1 MTDFVTNCLP
11 CQQTKYETKKI
22 AGLLCPLP
30 VPQRPWEDLSL
41 DFILGLPSFHGNSV
55 ILVVVDR
62 FSKGIH
68 LGMLPAA
75 HTAHVVASLFIEIV
89 GKIHGLQRSLV
100 SDRDH
105 LFLSLFWREL
115 FQLSGTQL
123 RMSSTYHPQSDGQI
137 EVMYRV
143 VEQYLRAFVHHRPHT
158 WGKLLPWV
166 EWCHNTSWNVAI
178 GTTPYEITFGRK
190 PFNFPDYI
198 VGSSNLDAV
207 DDMLKDREETF
218 QVIRKKLLKAQAAMK
233 LFADYKRREATYQV
247 GDWVLLKLRP
257 RRQGSAKGS
266 SAKEGKLAKRFYG
279 PFKVLERI
287 GSVAYRLQL
296 PQTARIHPVFHCLVL
311 KRFHGSPSEQETSV
325 QLPTSFLQDQPVISP
340 LAILDQ
346 RRSNPIGP
354 WQVLV

>member
-1 MTDFVTNCLP
+1 M
-11 CQQTKYETKKI
+11 
-22 AGLLCPLP
+22 
-30 VPQRPWEDLSL
+30 
-41 DFILGLPSFHGNSV
+41 
-55 ILVVVDR
+55 
-62 FSKGIH
+62 
-68 LGMLPAA
+68 
-75 HTAHVVASLFIEIV
+75 
-89 GKIHGLQRSLV
+89 
-100 SDRDH
+100 
-105 LFLSLFWREL
+105 
-115 FQLSGTQL
+115 
-123 RMSSTYHPQSDGQI
+123 
-137 EVMYRV
+137 
-143 VEQYLRAFVHHRPHT
+143 
-158 WGKLLPWV
+158 
-166 EWCHNTSWNVAI
+166 AI

-325 QLPTSFLQDQPVISP
+325 
-340 LAILDQ
+340 
-346 RRSNPIGP
+346 
-354 WQVLV
+354 